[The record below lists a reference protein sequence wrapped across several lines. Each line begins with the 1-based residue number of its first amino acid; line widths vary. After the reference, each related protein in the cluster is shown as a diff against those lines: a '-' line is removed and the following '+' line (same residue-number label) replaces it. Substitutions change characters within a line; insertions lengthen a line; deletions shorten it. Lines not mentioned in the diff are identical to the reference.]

1 MHRILLALCLSCGV
15 GASHAQTMPTHP
27 DLSYAVVGGRD
38 LMLDLYLPASGATP
52 YPLLVWIHGGG
63 WSGGSRF
70 PAPGHALRMRDH
82 GFAVASISYRL
93 SGQAA
98 LWGGEPVTFP
108 AQIHDVRAAIRWLRA
123 NAVAY
128 QLDSQRI
135 AVWGSSAGGHLAALA
150 GTSGN
155 DPELEGNVGVH
166 LDQSS
171 AVQAAV
177 DYYGPTDLFM
187 MTADVTTPPGS
198 MIDHDAPNSPE
209 SRLIGYS
216 QPGQGIGVLR
226 ANIDNPAPPFPAL
239 VLKVV
244 QANPQTW
251 VDADDPPFMIVHG
264 TADTSVPF
272 GQSVRLLDT
281 LSAFGHTPVFVPVEG
296 AGHGG
301 FPSTVAD
308 QVHAFLL
315 ATLQPEVFADG
326 FER

>member
-1 MHRILLALCLSCGV
+1 MHRILLVLWLICGFGV
-15 GASHAQTMPTHP
+15 TQAQTMPTHP

-38 LMLDLYLPASGATP
+38 LMLDLYLPASGSTP
-52 YPLLVWIHGGG
+52 FPLLVWIHGGG
-63 WSGGSRF
+63 WSGGARF
-70 PAPGHALRMRDH
+70 PVPGAALDMRDH

-93 SGQAA
+93 SGDAA

-123 NAVAY
+123 SAALY
-128 QLDSQRI
+128 QLDPQRI
-135 AVWGSSAGGHLAALA
+135 AVWGASAGGHLAALA

-155 DPELEGNVGVH
+155 DPELEGSVGVH

-171 AVQAAV
+171 EVQAAV

-187 MTADVTTPPGS
+187 MNADVTTPPGS
-198 MIDHDAPNSPE
+198 TIDHDAPNSPE

-216 QPGQGIGVLR
+216 LPGQGIGVLR

-239 VLKVV
+239 VQKVV

-251 VDADDPPFMIVHG
+251 VDADDPPFMVAHG
-264 TADTSVPF
+264 TADTLVPF
-272 GQSVRLLDT
+272 GQSLRLLSM
-281 LSAFGHTPVFVPVEG
+281 LSAFGHTPMFVPVEE

-301 FPSTVAD
+301 FPPLVAD

-315 ATLQPEVFADG
+315 TVLQPEVFADG
-326 FER
+326 FEP